1 MNDDFRITDCS
12 ARVILDSR
20 GNTTVEASVKIG
32 NFTGTCGAP
41 SGASTGATEVIPFRN
56 NSPAETVENFYAR
69 VRQRLIGFNAFNQ
82 SGFDD
87 LLREIDG
94 SENFAEIGGNLSTA
108 LSIGCAKAVA
118 NKIGIPLY
126 RYAGGN
132 FRAKLPKP
140 LGNVLGGGKH
150 AINGTTIQE
159 FLVSNSSESFLK
171 AIMVNSKIHKRVGKL
186 LSEKLPGQSIG
197 VGDERAWVAS
207 ISDEDAMDIMK
218 RACTE
223 ISSEEKVNVVMGSD
237 LAASNFFDGSS
248 YTYRNHKLSR
258 DQQIDFVK
266 AMVKEKGF
274 TIIEDP
280 MDEEDFD
287 GFSLITSSVGSRALI
302 LGDDLYTTNARR
314 IERGIEMHS
323 TNAVLIKV
331 NQIGTLTETWR
342 AVKAA
347 TEASMKN
354 IISHRSGET
363 TDDFIAHLS
372 IAFSSS
378 YIKTGTIGGERLA
391 KLNELVRIEE
401 DLKE

>member
-82 SGFDD
+82 SRFDD

-302 LGDDLYTTNARR
+302 IGDDLYTTNARR
-314 IERGIEMHS
+314 IEKGIEMHS

-354 IISHRSGET
+354 VISHRSGET

-401 DLKE
+401 ELKE